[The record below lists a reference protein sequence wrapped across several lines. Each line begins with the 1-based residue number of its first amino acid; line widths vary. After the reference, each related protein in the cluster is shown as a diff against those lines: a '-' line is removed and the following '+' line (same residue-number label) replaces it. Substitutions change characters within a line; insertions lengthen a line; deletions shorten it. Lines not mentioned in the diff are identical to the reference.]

1 MGFRYVNPL
10 TEDAIDQME
19 KDGCERAIAFS
30 QYPQYSCATTGSSM
44 NAISRHYKKR
54 NDVSK
59 MFWTAVDR
67 WPTHPT
73 FIKAVADNVKSELEK
88 FPKSVQKDVVILFS
102 AHSLPMKAVDR
113 GDPYP
118 AEVAATVWRVMEALN
133 FSNSYR
139 LVWQSKVGPMPWLGP
154 ATDESIKGLAENGFR
169 NQLLVPIAFTSDHI
183 ETLYELDL
191 EYAKELASETKVEN
205 IRRAASLN
213 DSPTFI
219 RALSEIVAEHLQ
231 SDKVTTSQYHL
242 RCPQCK
248 NASCMDAR
256 RFFCQNEKVLE
267 FLRERKNIGRQG

>member
-1 MGFRYVNPL
+1 
-10 TEDAIDQME
+10 
-19 KDGCERAIAFS
+19 
-30 QYPQYSCATTGSSM
+30 
-44 NAISRHYKKR
+44 
-54 NDVSK
+54 

>member
-1 MGFRYVNPL
+1 
-10 TEDAIDQME
+10 
-19 KDGCERAIAFS
+19 
-30 QYPQYSCATTGSSM
+30 M

-59 MFWTAVDR
+59 MLWTSIDR
-67 WPTHPT
+67 WPTHQT
-73 FIKAVADNVKSELEK
+73 FIKAVAENVKAELEK
-88 FPKSVQKDVVILFS
+88 FPPSVQKDVVILFS

-118 AEVAATVWRVMEALN
+118 AEVAATVWKVMESLN

-139 LVWQSKVGPMPWLGP
+139 LVWQSKVGPLPWLGP
-154 ATDESIKGLAENGFR
+154 ATDEAIKGLAKNGFR

-191 EYAKELASETKVEN
+191 EYAKELASKTKIEN

-213 DSPTFI
+213 SSPTFI

-231 SDKVTTSQYHL
+231 SENATTTQYHL

-248 NASCMDAR
+248 NASCFEAR
-256 RFFCQNEKVLE
+256 RFFCQNDKVLK
-267 FLRERKNIGRQG
+267 FLQERKNIGRQG